1 MRLVWVERR
10 QCSLLAWDVIDAS
23 SAFPELENFEDA
35 EFATHGYNPSWLSVF
50 DHWLTE
56 DEAGSSNL
64 MSYSLAKKSG
74 SIAIYLEQEERFVR
88 FYADLLKGQDWRDAN
103 APELLRTGLDD
114 GALEQIVRP
123 SLRERERM
131 DIYLCDRCLRIMG
144 GYDRTDLFLFEDD
157 AMIAQTEVLARG
169 HGLFLLR

>member
-1 MRLVWVERR
+1 M
-10 QCSLLAWDVIDAS
+10 IDAS
-23 SAFPELENFEDA
+23 SAFPELETFEDA
-35 EFATHGYNPSWLSVF
+35 EFATHGYTPSWLSVF

-56 DEAGSSNL
+56 NEAGSSKL
-64 MSYSLAKKSG
+64 MSYSLAKESG

-88 FYADLLKGQDWRDAN
+88 FYSDLLRGQDWRDAN
-103 APELLRTGLDD
+103 APELLRRGLDES
-114 GALEQIVRP
+114 ALEQIVRP

-131 DIYLCDRCLRIMG
+131 DIYLCDCCLRIIG

-157 AMIAQTEVLARG
+157 AMIARINVVARG